1 MAQAYS
7 VSRRV
12 LEDAIVAEADR
23 DRHAPA
29 DLQSEEARLRQRLAR
44 LRLDM
49 LVMQGD
55 GNCQVPRCM
64 HTHLMHTPALCTVA
78 SAYHHKSTQVQ
89 FRAVSFGL
97 YGTEDRHSEVRGR
110 AIAYMRRNPAA
121 FAVFLGEDWGDYLQS
136 MARLGTWGDE
146 LTLVRHCYG

>member
-1 MAQAYS
+1 MAQQYS

-29 DLQSEEARLRQRLAR
+29 DLQTEETRLRQRLAR

-55 GNCQVPRCM
+55 GNCQ
-64 HTHLMHTPALCTVA
+64 
-78 SAYHHKSTQVQ
+78 
-89 FRAVSFGL
+89 FRAISFGL
-97 YGTEDRHSEVRGR
+97 YGTEDRHAEVRGR
-110 AIAYMRRNPAA
+110 AIAYMRRNPHA
-121 FAVFLGEDWGDYLQS
+121 FAVFLGEDYRAYLEN
-136 MARLGTWGDE
+136 MARPGAWGDE
-146 LTLVRHCYG
+146 LTLVRGKRAL